1 MRPFIGPLIRAGG
14 DPVRNNQKNRMK
26 FNTIYLAGAVLAVP
40 ACAPAQDVD
49 VVEVV
54 GRRSAGAY
62 HAPEADGAKTD
73 LPLRELPQAVR
84 VMSRQSLDDLGATRV
99 DDALDYVGGVSRQN
113 NFGGMWDN
121 IAIRGLAG
129 DSNTGMAL
137 LQNGFAGNRGYHG
150 PRDTANIE
158 RIEFLKGPA
167 AALYGASE
175 PGGTLNIV
183 TKRPQW
189 RAAQALEAYAGSD
202 DFYRTALDATGP
214 LGADLAYRLNA
225 AVEKRGSMRDF
236 VTTRRALLAPAL
248 TWRVAPGTTLDY
260 RGEWQRHRGPLDR
273 GVAAVDGRLDAMP
286 RMRFLGEPA
295 DGDLEVSN
303 TTHQLTLEHV
313 LREEGGERWALRAGL
328 AWKEGAILG
337 YATEAAATLRP
348 DGRSLWRQR
357 RYRDYDSRDVVLQ
370 AELAGQVRWG
380 GVGHDLLV
388 GVESYRFRNDQLM
401 RRVTPSAAAPFA
413 IDVLA
418 PVYRTPDQL
427 PQVLPA
433 TDTRERQRN
442 NALYLQDALRL
453 GPSWRLLAGMRGDRY
468 EQSLHNRRNGA
479 TTQQDPQAV
488 SPRLGVSYLA
498 SPRWTLFANTGRS
511 FRPNSGTDVVGAAL
525 APEHGRAKE
534 AGVKWEGADGRAGAT
549 LALFDIDKRDVVTAD
564 PANPGYSIVAGA
576 VRSRGLDADV
586 TGQLDRHWRANAS
599 LSCID
604 AEVVRD
610 NALAVGAGLVN
621 VPRVNGSLLLMY
633 EGVAAARP
641 FGLGGGVTY
650 SARRPGDS
658 RTQAQV
664 AAGTPVFELPAYT
677 QARLSAWWR
686 VTPGLRVSLDIDN
699 LFDRTFYTS
708 SYQSTWVAPG
718 ARRTAVLGLQA
729 KF

>member
-1 MRPFIGPLIRAGG
+1 MR
-14 DPVRNNQKNRMK
+14 
-26 FNTIYLAGAVLAVP
+26 FNTAYLAGTVLAMP
-40 ACAPAQDVD
+40 AACALAQEVD

-62 HAPEADGAKTD
+62 HASEAEGAKTG

-129 DSNTGMAL
+129 DANTGMAL

-183 TKRPQW
+183 TKRPLW
-189 RAAQALEAYAGSD
+189 RAARALEAYAGSD
-202 DFYRTALDATGP
+202 DFHRTTVDATGP
-214 LGADLAYRLNA
+214 LGQDVAYRFNA
-225 AVEKRGSMRDF
+225 AVEQRGSMREF
-236 VTTRRALLAPAL
+236 VTTRRELLAPAL

-260 RGEWQRHRGPLDR
+260 RGEWQRHRGLLDR
-273 GVAAVDGRLDAMP
+273 GVAAIGGRLDAMP
-286 RMRFLGEPA
+286 RTRFLGEPA
-295 DGDLEVSN
+295 DGDLAVTN

-313 LREEGGERWALRAGL
+313 LREEAGERWALRAGL
-328 AWKEGAILG
+328 AWKEGSILG
-337 YATEAAATLRP
+337 YATEAAAALQP
-348 DGRSLWRQR
+348 DGRTLRRQR
-357 RYRDYDSRDVVLQ
+357 RYRDYAARDVVLQ
-370 AELAGQVRWG
+370 AELAGQARWG
-380 GVGHDLLV
+380 GVGHDMLA
-388 GVESYRFRNDQLM
+388 GVETYRFRNDQLM
-401 RRVTPSAAAPFA
+401 RRVLPSNAAPYA

-442 NALYLQDALRL
+442 EAVYLQDALRL
-453 GPSWRLLAGMRGDRY
+453 GDNWRLLAGVRWDRY
-468 EQSLHNRRNGA
+468 EQSLLNYRNGS
-479 TTQQDPQAV
+479 TTAQAPHAL
-488 SPRLGVSYLA
+488 SPRLGLSYLA
-498 SPRWTLFANTGRS
+498 SPQWTLFANTGRS
-511 FRPNSGTDVVGAAL
+511 FRPNSGTDVAGAAL
-525 APEHGRAKE
+525 APEHGRAGE
-534 AGVKWEGADGRAGAT
+534 AGVKWESADGRAGAT
-549 LALFDIDKRDVVTAD
+549 VALFDIDKRDVVTAD

-576 VRSRGLDADV
+576 VRSRGLDADY

-599 LSCID
+599 LSWLD
-604 AEVVRD
+604 TEVVRD
-610 NALAVGAGLVN
+610 NVLAVGARLVN
-621 VPRVNGSLLLMY
+621 VPRVNGSVLLTY
-633 EGVAAARP
+633 EGSAAGRP
-641 FGLGGGVTY
+641 FGIGGGVTY

-658 RTQAQV
+658 RTQAQ
-664 AAGTPVFELPAYT
+664 AASGAPVFALPGYT
-677 QARLSAWWR
+677 QARLTAWWR
-686 VTPGLRVSLDIDN
+686 ITPLLRVSLDVDN

-718 ARRTAVLGLQA
+718 ARRAAVLGLQA

>member
-1 MRPFIGPLIRAGG
+1 MKVQSVSVAGSL
-14 DPVRNNQKNRMK
+14 V
-26 FNTIYLAGAVLAVP
+26 AGAVLAMPCV
-40 ACAPAQDVD
+40 AVLAQEVD

-62 HAPEADGAKTD
+62 HASEADGAKTS

-183 TKRPQW
+183 TKRPLW
-189 RAAQALEAYAGSD
+189 RSAQALEAYAGSD
-202 DFYRTALDATGP
+202 DLYRTTLDATGP
-214 LGADLAYRLNA
+214 LAADVAYRINA
-225 AVEKRGSMRDF
+225 AAEKRGSMRDF
-236 VTTRRALLAPAL
+236 VTTRRTLLAPAL
-248 TWRVAPGTTLDY
+248 TWRAAPGTTVDY
-260 RGEWQRHRGPLDR
+260 RGEWQRHRGLMDR
-273 GVAAVDGRLDAMP
+273 GIAAVGGRLDALP
-286 RMRFLGEPA
+286 RSRFLGEPA
-295 DGDLEVSN
+295 DGDLTVAN

-328 AWKEGAILG
+328 AWKEGSILG
-337 YATEAAATLRP
+337 TATESSAALQP
-348 DGRSLWRQR
+348 DGRTLRRQR
-357 RYRDYDSRDVVLQ
+357 RFRDYESRDIVLQ
-370 AELAGQVRWG
+370 AELAGQARWG
-380 GVGHDLLV
+380 GIGHDVLL
-388 GVESYRFRNDQLM
+388 GVEGYRFRNDQRML
-401 RRVTPSAAAPFA
+401 RVLPSTTAPYA

-442 NALYLQDALRL
+442 EALYLQDALRL
-453 GPSWRLLAGMRGDRY
+453 GDAWRLLAGVRLDRY
-468 EQSLHNRRNGA
+468 EQSLVNRRSGVV
-479 TTQQDPQAV
+479 TTQTPHAV
-488 SPRLGVSYLA
+488 SPRLGVSYLP
-498 SPRWTLFANTGRS
+498 SPRWTLFANAGRS
-511 FRPNSGTDVVGAAL
+511 FRPNSGTDAAGAAL
-525 APEHGRAKE
+525 APEHGRAVE
-534 AGVKWEGADGRAGAT
+534 AGAKWESADGRAGAT

-576 VRSRGLDADV
+576 VRSRGLDADL

-599 LSCID
+599 LSVID

-610 NALAVGAGLVN
+610 NVLEVGAGLVN
-621 VPRVNGSLLLMY
+621 VPRVNGSVLLTY
-633 EGVAAARP
+633 EGVAAGRP
-641 FGLGGGVTY
+641 FGVGGGVTY

-658 RTQAQV
+658 RTQVQV
-664 AAGTPVFELPAYT
+664 AAGTPVFELPGYT
-677 QARLSAWWR
+677 QARLTAWWR
-686 VTPGLRVSLDIDN
+686 VTPRLRVSLDIDN

-718 ARRTAVLGLQA
+718 ARRAAVLGLQA